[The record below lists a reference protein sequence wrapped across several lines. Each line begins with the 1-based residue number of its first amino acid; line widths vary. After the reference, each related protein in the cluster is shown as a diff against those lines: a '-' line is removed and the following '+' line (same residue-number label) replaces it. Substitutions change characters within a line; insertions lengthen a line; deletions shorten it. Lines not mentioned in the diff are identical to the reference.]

1 MKRSQKSHLTDGALN
16 ANKNVLSRCW
26 CLNEFAFAGHV
37 KQNLS
42 TNPST
47 HLGGVGNIGTKK
59 LRESCFGGKHR
70 LNWRILEPK
79 KGPPVSHNLLFLWK
93 FSNSTHFCHAFGIW
107 SIAWFVQKI
116 AGQKADMTSS
126 EVQFGDHFVYDLV
139 CLFFGFFTF
148 FTFKSWVL
156 RYVWKIM

>member
-1 MKRSQKSHLTDGALN
+1 MKRSQKSHLTIWST
-16 ANKNVLSRCW
+16 KCQQKTVLSRCQRAKRV
-26 CLNEFAFAGHV
+26 CGNADHGVSRIYPKIHRHILEELD
-37 KQNLS
+37 KLEPRNLKK
-42 TNPST
+42 
-47 HLGGVGNIGTKK
+47 LFWENIG
-59 LRESCFGGKHR
+59 F
-70 LNWRILEPK
+70 WWILEPK
-79 KGPPVSHNLLFLWK
+79 NPPVSQISFFVEVFELDSFLSCK
-93 FSNSTHFCHAFGIW
+93 LCIW